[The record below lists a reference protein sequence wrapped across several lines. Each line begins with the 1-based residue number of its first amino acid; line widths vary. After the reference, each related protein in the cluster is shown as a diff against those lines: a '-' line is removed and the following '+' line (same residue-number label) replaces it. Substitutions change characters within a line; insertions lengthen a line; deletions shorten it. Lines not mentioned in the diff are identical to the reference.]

1 MFAEIAFLLYVGHL
15 LADYPLQTDHQA
27 GCKAGWIEDDKGA
40 HPGQHHHGW
49 GANLTH
55 AATHVVTCGLLLA
68 TGSLVLD
75 WDLPLL
81 PATVAVLWIGATH
94 SFIDRRWPI
103 RWWMTFARQP
113 KWAQRG
119 GAAHVDQAAH
129 ITALAAAAL
138 YLAA

>member
-27 GCKAGWIEDDKGA
+27 GRKAHASREGWT
-40 HPGQHHHGW
+40 
-49 GANLTH
+49 ANLTH

-68 TGSLVLD
+68 TGNALLS
-75 WDLPLL
+75 WHLPLL
-81 PATVAVLWIGATH
+81 PATAAVLWIGATH
-94 SFIDRRWPI
+94 SVIDRRWPI
-103 RWWMTFARQP
+103 ARWMTFARQAA
-113 KWAQRG
+113 WAQRG

-129 ITALAAAAL
+129 ITVLAAAAL

>member
-27 GCKAGWIEDDKGA
+27 GCKAHKSAAGWR
-40 HPGQHHHGW
+40 
-49 GANLTH
+49 ANLTH

-75 WDLPLL
+75 WDLPLI
-81 PATVAVLWIGATH
+81 PATAAVLWIGATH
-94 SFIDRRWPI
+94 SFIDRRWLI
-103 RWWMTFARQP
+103 RWWMENAGQP
-113 KWAQRG
+113 EFLQHG